1 MENKANNAIKYILK
15 NKKAF
20 FEYFIEEKYEAGIVL
35 KGTEIKSI
43 REGHC
48 SIADSYAKISKN
60 NEVYLIGFIIQEYK
74 NSGYIKHDPSRFKK
88 LLLNK
93 REIFKISKKVLQS
106 GYTLIPL
113 SIYLKNQ
120 IVKVELGLAK
130 GKKLYDK
137 RETLK
142 KKDIDKQIQR
152 KLKYR

>member
-1 MENKANNAIKYILK
+1 MEDKNLKYILK

-20 FEYFIEEKYEAGIVL
+20 FDYFIEEKYEAGIVL
-35 KGTEIKSI
+35 RGTEIKSI

-48 SIADSYAKISKN
+48 SIADSYGKITKN
-60 NEVYLIGFIIQEYK
+60 NEIYLIGFIIQEYK
-74 NSGYIKHDPSRFKK
+74 NAGYAKHDAVRPKK
-88 LLLNK
+88 LLLHK
-93 REIFKISKKVLQS
+93 REIWKISKKVLQA

-137 RETLK
+137 RETIK
-142 KKDIDKQIQR
+142 KKDIDRQMEK

>member
-1 MENKANNAIKYILK
+1 MNSDSIKIILK
-15 NKKAF
+15 NKKAY

-48 SIADSYAKISKN
+48 SIADSYAKVTKN
-60 NEVYLIGFIIQEYK
+60 NEIYLYGFLVQEYK
-74 NSGYIKHDPSRFKK
+74 NSGYIKHDVSRPKK
-88 LLLNK
+88 LLLHK
-93 REIFKISKKVLQS
+93 KEIIKIGRKINQA

-120 IVKVELGLAK
+120 LVKVELGLAK

-137 RETLK
+137 RETIK
-142 KKDIDKQIQR
+142 KKDIDRMMSR

>member
-1 MENKANNAIKYILK
+1 MDSDSIKIILK
-15 NKKAF
+15 NKKAY

-48 SIADSYAKISKN
+48 SIADSYAKVTKN
-60 NEVYLIGFIIQEYK
+60 NEIYLYGFLVQEYK
-74 NSGYIKHDPSRFKK
+74 NSGYIKHDVSRPKK
-88 LLLNK
+88 LLLHK
-93 REIFKISKKVLQS
+93 KEIIKIGRKINQA

-113 SIYLKNQ
+113 SIYIKNQ
-120 IVKVELGLAK
+120 LVKVELGLAK

-137 RETLK
+137 RETIK
-142 KKDIDKQIQR
+142 KKDIDRMINR

>member
-1 MENKANNAIKYILK
+1 MESNPIKIILK
-15 NKKAF
+15 NKKAY

-35 KGTEIKSI
+35 KGSEIKSI

-48 SIADSYAKISKN
+48 SIADSYAKITKE
-60 NEVYLIGFIIQEYK
+60 NEVYLYGFLIQEYK
-74 NSGYIKHDPSRFKK
+74 NSGYIKHDVSRPKK
-88 LLLNK
+88 LLLHK
-93 REIFKISKKVLQS
+93 KEIIKIARKVNQA

-137 RETLK
+137 RETIK
-142 KKDIDKQIQR
+142 KKDIDRMMNR
-152 KLKYR
+152 KLKYK

>member
-1 MENKANNAIKYILK
+1 MNSDSIKIILK
-15 NKKAF
+15 NKKAY

-48 SIADSYAKISKN
+48 SIADSYAKVTKN
-60 NEVYLIGFIIQEYK
+60 NEIYLYGFLVQEYK
-74 NSGYIKHDPSRFKK
+74 NSGYIKHNVSRPKK
-88 LLLNK
+88 LLLHK
-93 REIFKISKKVLQS
+93 KEIIKIGRKINQA

-120 IVKVELGLAK
+120 LVKVELGLAK

-137 RETLK
+137 RETIK
-142 KKDIDKQIQR
+142 KKDIDRMMSR